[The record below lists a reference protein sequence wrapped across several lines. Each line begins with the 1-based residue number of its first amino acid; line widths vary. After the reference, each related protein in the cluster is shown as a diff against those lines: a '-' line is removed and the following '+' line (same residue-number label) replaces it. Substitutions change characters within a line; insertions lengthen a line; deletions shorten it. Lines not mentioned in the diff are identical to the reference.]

1 MADRDILTRVF
12 ISYRLMTEPCRAD
25 AREEARMRQKEGA
38 RESGQE
44 GGRKEKGM
52 GKERVE
58 NRDSKKMLEG
68 ERLKSRHTWKDR
80 ASRLWR

>member
-1 MADRDILTRVF
+1 
-12 ISYRLMTEPCRAD
+12 
-25 AREEARMRQKEGA
+25 MRQKEGA